1 MVQRLTYRRRHSYA
15 TKSNRVKKVKT
26 PGGKLTFHYV
36 AKKSNPAVDPMTKQ
50 ILNGVPVLR
59 PAKGKWRSTSDDASV
74 SMATELGAGAGLA
87 ECSPRARAHRNEA
100 RARFLFSP
108 PHPNRRGGGVEVACV
123 WLTF

>member
-1 MVQRLTYRRRHSYA
+1 MTYRRRHSYA

-59 PAKGKWRSTSDDASV
+59 PAKGKWRLTSDDASV
-74 SMATELGAGAGLA
+74 SRWLRNSARGRGSPSAAPALA
-87 ECSPRARAHRNEA
+87 PIGTKPEPD
-100 RARFLFSP
+100 FFSP
-108 PHPNRRGGGVEVACV
+108 HPTPIVARGVSKWRAFG
-123 WLTF
+123 